1 MVSQCSVCDLQT
13 PKLGKHYGATTCYPC
28 RAFFRRAQVRRYAH
42 CTTTK
47 QYISIQCI
55 HTACVMCVILDI
67 IHSII
72 LQTRKREL
80 RCKRAGGC
88 ALNGSVKKFCPSCRY
103 DKCLR

>member
-1 MVSQCSVCDLQT
+1 M
-13 PKLGKHYGATTCYPC
+13 
-28 RAFFRRAQVRRYAH
+28 YAYSM
-42 CTTTK
+42 C
-47 QYISIQCI
+47 
-55 HTACVMCVILDI
+55 MCVILDI
-67 IHSII
+67 IYSII